1 MYTLVPV
8 SARLQLHV
16 TSAQR
21 GLALQLRQLRAPS
34 AVIVVIFFFPPY
46 LSLFIISLHV
56 QKVAMQATPFTSS
69 WS

>member
-34 AVIVVIFFFPPY
+34 AVIVVVFFFPLIY
-46 LSLFIISLHV
+46 LYLLFLYTYR
-56 QKVAMQATPFTSS
+56 K
-69 WS
+69 